1 MNKRTI
7 ATLLA
12 VLVAASVFT
21 VALPVI
27 ASESLSTPST
37 AEPSVELAGL
47 QQRIYSQGYS
57 YTVAEN
63 GITQLSPE
71 ERQLLCGYK
80 PLTPPTK
87 PLPENIRFRPA
98 DELPRTMT
106 MVTQSSV
113 EVEQLPATYDAMAL
127 GYVTPVRNQGAC
139 GSCWIF
145 AVTADFES
153 DVLIN
158 ASQGFNFAEQE
169 VGDCNIW
176 SSVGG
181 YNFCDGG
188 AALMAI
194 NLFTRYG
201 AADEACHPYV
211 ARSQTCLNCPP
222 LKTVNNWRS
231 ITGGYGES
239 EITLIKNAI
248 LNYGPVYATIYAGDS
263 GFSAYNGGVYEYW
276 GSNVP
281 NHAVEIIGWNDA
293 LQHSHGTGAWLI
305 KNSWGTNWARNGPYP
320 GCAWVAYGSA
330 NLGDWASAI
339 AGYEDAS
346 SEEIFY
352 HDECGWMGYVMGCG
366 KPTAY
371 GAVRFVPSQ
380 NATLTA
386 VDFWVIDT
394 DMAYEIEIFDTIQ
407 TYPEYYA
414 FSDLLGT
421 TQAGTTD
428 EEGYYSI
435 PLDTPV
441 ELREGDDVI
450 VQVNFTT
457 TRYGYPIPI
466 DYYTDS
472 YLPPWSTVATFSGES
487 YGSCDGLQFG
497 KPYDSYSGD
506 YYDVGIRARAEEVPN
521 QPPAAIIDSI
531 TPDPA
536 EQVADTVS
544 FTGHGTDT
552 DGTVVTY
559 NWSSSI
565 DGPLS
570 IASSFTKPA
579 SELSPG
585 THTISFQVQDDDD
598 AWSTATTENVTIVPL
613 DLTRAFDTGAGTYP
627 GISGIHNGT
636 ITPNQTMQVQKLY
649 TYPCSGTGGHSEY
662 VRIWGNGVDKNA
674 SWTGYSGD
682 WHNISFNETFV
693 LYKNETYNY
702 TIRAGSY
709 PLMHHTNALP
719 TANGWINCTEFT
731 DANGKE
737 YDNWIPAIR
746 FE

>member
-7 ATLLA
+7 ATLLVVIVA
-12 VLVAASVFT
+12 VSVFT

-27 ASESLSTPST
+27 ASESLNTPST
-37 AEPSVELAGL
+37 ADPSLGLAGL

-63 GITQLSPE
+63 EITQLSPE
-71 ERQLLCGYK
+71 EKQLLCGYK
-80 PLTPPTK
+80 TLTPPTK
-87 PLPENIRFRPA
+87 PLPENIRFRPT
-98 DELPRTMT
+98 DEMPKTMT
-106 MVTQSSV
+106 MVTLSS
-113 EVEQLPATYDAMAL
+113 VEQLPATYDAMGL

-145 AVTADFES
+145 AATADLES

-158 ASQGFNFAEQE
+158 ESQGFDFAEQE

-181 YNFCDGG
+181 YDFCTGG
-188 AALMAI
+188 YDTMAV
-194 NLFTRYG
+194 NYFTKYG
-201 AADEACHPYV
+201 AANETCHPY
-211 ARSQTCLNCPP
+211 AAHKQTCLNCPP
-222 LKTVNNWRS
+222 LKSVNNWRS

-239 EITLIKNAI
+239 QITQIKNAV
-248 LNYGPVYATIYAGDS
+248 LKYGPVFTTMYAGDP

-276 GSNVP
+276 GFNVP
-281 NHAVEIIGWNDA
+281 NHAVEIIGWTDA
-293 LQHSHGTGAWLI
+293 FQHSHGTGAWLI
-305 KNSWGTNWARNGPYP
+305 KNSWGTSWGAGGPYP

-330 NLGDWASAI
+330 NLGDWTSAI
-339 AGYEDAS
+339 TGYEDAS
-346 SEEIFY
+346 SGEIFY
-352 HDECGWMGYVMGCG
+352 HDECGWRGYVMGCG

-386 VDFWVIDT
+386 VDFWAIDT
-394 DMAYEIEIFDTIQ
+394 DMAYEIEIFDTLH
-407 TYPEYYA
+407 TYSDYYA
-414 FSDLLGT
+414 FSNQRGT

-450 VQVNFTT
+450 VQVKFTT
-457 TRYGYPIPI
+457 TKYGYPIPI
-466 DYYTDS
+466 DYYIDS
-472 YLPPWSTVATFSGES
+472 DLPPWSAVATFSGES
-487 YGSCDGLQFG
+487 YGSCDGLQFV
-497 KPYDSYSGD
+497 KPYDSYSED
-506 YYDVGIRARAEEVPN
+506 YYDIGIRARAEEVPN

-544 FTGHGTDT
+544 FTGHGTDM

-559 NWSSSI
+559 NWNSSI

-570 IASSFTKPA
+570 TASLFTKPA
-579 SELSPG
+579 SELSLG
-585 THTISFQVQDDDD
+585 THTISFQVQDDDG
-598 AWSTATTENVTIVPL
+598 AWSTTATENVTIVPL

-636 ITPNQTMQVQKLY
+636 ITPNQTMRVQKLY

-662 VRIWGNGVDKNA
+662 VRIWGNDVDKNA

-682 WHNISFNETFV
+682 WHNITFNETFV

-702 TIRAGSY
+702 TIYTGSY
-709 PLMHHTNALP
+709 PQIIHETPFRA
-719 TANGWINCTEFT
+719 TGGTITCTSFE
-731 DANGKE
+731 DANGAVH
-737 YDNWIPAIR
+737 YVWSPAITLSS
-746 FE
+746 